1 MLMVTPCTDWYLIF
15 TGIAK
20 GNVALSAA
28 ILPLNLVLQ
37 IVLLPIY
44 LLIFGGTTGVIHLS
58 DLIESV
64 LIVLFIPLG
73 LAFLT
78 KLLVKRNQQF
88 EEKLYSNIGA
98 LPIIF
103 LSLAIVAM
111 FAAQGQIL
119 IDNLA
124 LLWIIT
130 VPILLFFIIN
140 LFISQKVGGLMKFN
154 YQDKF

>member
-1 MLMVTPCTDWYLIF
+1 FFDNHYEFCLDSYITWILAILFLSDNPALWIGYIMLMVTPCTDWYLIF

-28 ILPLNLVLQ
+28 ILPLNLVL
-37 IVLLPIY
+37 LPIY

-64 LIVLFIPLG
+64 LIVLLILLG

-103 LSLAIVAM
+103 L
-111 FAAQGQIL
+111 
-119 IDNLA
+119 
-124 LLWIIT
+124 
-130 VPILLFFIIN
+130 
-140 LFISQKVGGLMKFN
+140 
-154 YQDKF
+154 

>member
-1 MLMVTPCTDWYLIF
+1 MDRFIMLMVTPCTDWYLIF

-78 KLLVKRNQQF
+78 KLLVKRNKQF
-88 EEKLYSNIGA
+88 EEKLYSNI
-98 LPIIF
+98 
-103 LSLAIVAM
+103 
-111 FAAQGQIL
+111 
-119 IDNLA
+119 
-124 LLWIIT
+124 
-130 VPILLFFIIN
+130 
-140 LFISQKVGGLMKFN
+140 
-154 YQDKF
+154 